1 MKVLKYNVRFSFFM
15 GAKEEILEMTMIDIN
30 KVTLTLGGVSKI
42 DCLHILHAWEAKI
55 VHIYCLQDIWC
66 VLAVISLCDFE

>member
-42 DCLHILHAWEAKI
+42 D
-55 VHIYCLQDIWC
+55 
-66 VLAVISLCDFE
+66 